1 MDTERAVEALTELGL
16 STYAARTFIGIQRLG
31 VASASDLAAVTD
43 VPRSQVYGATD
54 ELESLGLVDMQ
65 ADSPQRYRSVELEQA
80 RELLRSRLDA
90 RTDRAFSHLETVRDE
105 QEPTD
110 GQEAIWTTEGTDSI
124 TARIATLAGDA
135 VERIFFTT
143 RRPALVEAVLDALV
157 DARDRG
163 VAVVVVSAD
172 DEVRAIAADAGVPT
186 ETVDDGT
193 GAEISV
199 GRVFIADGSTVLL
212 SVLPTAAI
220 SHVTQ
225 EAAFWSVDT
234 GFAMI
239 IAALIREQ
247 FD

>member
-1 MDTERAVEALTELGL
+1 MR
-16 STYAARTFIGIQRLG
+16 SRTS
-31 VASASDLAAVTD
+31 SAET
-43 VPRSQVYGATD
+43 G
-54 ELESLGLVDMQ
+54 
-65 ADSPQRYRSVELEQA
+65 
-80 RELLRSRLDA
+80 ELLRSRLDA

-135 VERIFFTT
+135 VERILFAT

-172 DEVRAIAADAGVPT
+172 DEVRAI
-186 ETVDDGT
+186 GT

-220 SHVTQ
+220 PHVTQ